1 MRAPIQHRRAIQSF
15 EIRDTATANTAHAD
29 TNSFG
34 ADPEYDGEPD
44 WSALAPE
51 RISRHVRWNDDP
63 TVPPVADRRP
73 AQLMQRSGFHDAAP
87 TLGVPWQATGGHRG
101 DWRRREDVF
110 WTTRPAALRGYRVI
124 DTAAARA
131 LSDHL
136 PIVVELD
143 PQALAEA
150 PLSAVDGRGTLAGQV
165 TP

>member
-1 MRAPIQHRRAIQSF
+1 M
-15 EIRDTATANTAHAD
+15 
-29 TNSFG
+29 
-34 ADPEYDGEPD
+34 
-44 WSALAPE
+44 
-51 RISRHVRWNDDP
+51 
-63 TVPPVADRRP
+63 ADRRP
-73 AQLMQRSGFHDAAP
+73 AQMMQRSGFHDAAP
-87 TLGVPWQATGGHRG
+87 TLRVPWQATGGHRG

-143 PQALAEA
+143 PQALAQVPFCA
-150 PLSAVDGRGTLAGQV
+150 AGGQGVLAERV